1 MTTDNKQLSAFK
13 SWLNHID
20 FDGLNCAV
28 KSELTDYV
36 KGLMMDKDEFAYA
49 ADKLNRWLDGDVEQ

>member
-1 MTTDNKQLSAFK
+1 MTTDNKQLNAFK
-13 SWLNHID
+13 TWLNHID

-36 KGLMMDKDEFAYA
+36 AGLLINIDELIA
-49 ADKLNRWLDGDVEQ
+49 AINTDEDL

>member
-1 MTTDNKQLSAFK
+1 MTTDNKQLNAFK
-13 SWLNHID
+13 TWLNLAD

-36 KGLMMDKDEFAYA
+36 RGLLMENDALVKVI
-49 ADKLNRWLDGDVEQ
+49 DGVVEL

>member
-1 MTTDNKQLSAFK
+1 MTTDNKQLDAFK
-13 SWLNHID
+13 TWMNLAD

-36 KGLMMDKDEFAYA
+36 RGLLINIDELIA
-49 ADKLNRWLDGDVEQ
+49 AINTDEEL